1 MIYWILRGVIV
12 IVGGLLGLQIQK
24 GVNGL
29 FVGAGVSLLVVAIE
43 LIVSKIKLDTL
54 VTGIIGLVLG
64 LVSAQVLDYFIFLLE
79 EQMLMEWFKKYFWVI
94 RIGLGYLGLVIALQ
108 KKNELD
114 LLDKDIIKKNKS
126 SQNNLMILDT
136 SMIIDGRIVD
146 IYETKFI
153 QGPMLVPKFVLRE
166 LQYLA
171 DSQDHNKRI
180 RAKRG
185 LEMLSKLKEDKAIS
199 VLEIDY
205 SNIKE
210 TDAKLIKLGK
220 DIGAKILTVDYNL
233 NKVASL
239 EGVIVLNINDLA
251 NALKPVFLPGES
263 FSIFVLKEG
272 KDHNQGIGY
281 LDDGTMVVIEDGKR
295 FIGKRIDIIVNS
307 TLQTSSGRI
316 IFTKPL

>member
-1 MIYWILRGVIV
+1 MIYLILRLFI
-12 IVGGLLGLQIQK
+12 IIIGGFLGFQVQK
-24 GVNGL
+24 GFSGVY
-29 FVGAGVSLLVVAIE
+29 VGVGVSFIIVMLE
-43 LIVSKIKLDTL
+43 LIISKIKLDTL
-54 VTGIIGLVLG
+54 VTGVIGLVLG
-64 LVSAQVLDYFIFLLE
+64 IVSAQVLDYVIFLLE
-79 EQMLMEWFKKYFWVI
+79 EPTLMEGFKKYLWVI

-108 KKNELD
+108 KKSELD
-114 LLDKDIIKKNKS
+114 LLDKDIIKKDKS
-126 SQNNLMILDT
+126 SQNSLVVLDT

-153 QGPMLVPKFVLRE
+153 TGPMLVPKFVLRE

-171 DSQDHNKRI
+171 DSQDHNKRL

-185 LEMLSKLKEDKAIS
+185 LEMLSKLKEDRAIS

-205 SNIKE
+205 PEIKE

-220 DIGAKILTVDYNL
+220 DLGAKILTVDYNL

-251 NALKPVFLPGES
+251 NALKPIFLPGEC
-263 FSIFVLKEG
+263 FTIFILKEG

-281 LDDGTMVVIEDGKR
+281 LDDGTMVVVEDGRK
-295 FIGKRIDIIVNS
+295 FIGKKVDVVVNS

-316 IFTKPL
+316 IFTKPT